1 MAHLQRQGSQWTI
14 RFTYEGKRRR
24 ITVGSDKKSAHN
36 ILRKLEGRLI
46 ELNLG
51 FNSLQDRSLSDYLL
65 GIQPEEVTL
74 GDAILKYQRNCKVA
88 ISTLRIY
95 QIHFSYFTSFF
106 GNNANL
112 KTIEVESYVNHRR
125 KKVSDTTIK
134 KELIS
139 LANLNRCY
147 GFEDSNFPSLYI
159 NRKRAFSKL
168 ERTSD
173 GRSVLLSKEEVDELR
188 STVRQRGS
196 TLIADAVDLIAFTGI
211 RRSELCRLTPDDV
224 DLDSQTLLITEKKRV
239 HGQTTYRK
247 LPIHPALL
255 SLIKNRM
262 SNDPLFTK
270 SVHTLT
276 SGLRKAIKGTK
287 FQKRGFGFHV
297 LRHSA
302 ASRLLA
308 QGIPVTAVAAIL
320 GHATPQTT
328 LQVYSHAFEED
339 VAEGINSL

>member
-1 MAHLQRQGSQWTI
+1 M
-14 RFTYEGKRRR
+14 
-24 ITVGSDKKSAHN
+24 
-36 ILRKLEGRLI
+36 
-46 ELNLG
+46 
-51 FNSLQDRSLSDYLL
+51 
-65 GIQPEEVTL
+65 
-74 GDAILKYQRNCKVA
+74 
-88 ISTLRIY
+88 
-95 QIHFSYFTSFF
+95 
-106 GNNANL
+106 
-112 KTIEVESYVNHRR
+112 
-125 KKVSDTTIK
+125 
-134 KELIS
+134 
-139 LANLNRCY
+139 
-147 GFEDSNFPSLYI
+147 
-159 NRKRAFSKL
+159 
-168 ERTSD
+168 
-173 GRSVLLSKEEVDELR
+173 SKEEVDELR